1 METPKDLADRIVKT
15 HHLLA
20 ANEFI
25 KGTPLPK
32 QMLFLSDPRPEVLY
46 GGAAG
51 GGKSWSLLAAALMYV
66 HVPGYSAILLR
77 RTIPDLQ
84 QPGGLIPMSHEW
96 LSGTDAKWSAV
107 KKIWTFPSGATLT
120 FGHLEQEDDMY
131 RYQGGEYTFIGWDEL
146 TQIAEAPYLY
156 LFSRLRQTQ
165 AMADA
170 GVPLRV
176 RASANPGGRHHEWV
190 KKRFM
195 EDVDSDRYFIPST
208 FKENPHLNREDYAKK
223 LANLDPV
230 TRARLEAGDWDI
242 TLTGNMFNPSD
253 IRIRP
258 GRHPETARR
267 CRVWDLATGGEKSD
281 WSVGTLMSVHEGQIR
296 IEHVWREKADPGR
309 MEKAMA
315 ACAQADGKYVPIL
328 IEQERGSA
336 GKNYLA
342 HIKRDVLK
350 GYVVLGQT
358 PTGHKEDRAML
369 ASALSS
375 QGRLEMTESS
385 WNQAAMS
392 ELSQFPGGAND
403 DIVDTVAYGC
413 HFLNKKGLGSARA
426 SRAAREEDGST
437 PVQEATPSP
446 RIPRRTPGAPGSQ
459 RWGVKTPG
467 WRTIK

>member
-1 METPKDLADRIVKT
+1 MESPKELADRIVKT
-15 HHLLA
+15 NHLIQA
-20 ANEFI
+20 SPYI
-25 KGTPLPK
+25 HGSPLPK
-32 QMLFLSDPRPEVLY
+32 QMLFLADTRPEVLY

-66 HVPGYSAILLR
+66 HVPHYSAILLR

-120 FGHLEQEDDMY
+120 FGHLEQEEDMY

-146 TQIAEAPYLY
+146 TQIAETPYTY
-156 LFSRLRQTQ
+156 LFSRLRQSQ

-176 RASANPGGRHHEWV
+176 RASANPGGKHHAWV

-195 EDVDSDRYFIPST
+195 EDVSADRYFIPST
-208 FKENPHLNREDYAKK
+208 FKENPHLNREDYEKK

-230 TRARLEAGDWDI
+230 TRARLEKGDWDI
-242 TLTGNMFNPSD
+242 TLTGNMFNPTD
-253 IRIRP
+253 IRVFSNRAP
-258 GRHPETARR
+258 SGARR

-309 MEKAMA
+309 MEKAMR
-315 ACAQADGKYVPIL
+315 ACAEADGRHVPIL

-342 HIKRDVLK
+342 HIRRDVLK
-350 GYVVLGQT
+350 GYVVIAQT

-375 QGRLEMTESS
+375 QGRLEMSEAS
-385 WNQAAMS
+385 WNEAALS
-392 ELSQFPGGAND
+392 EMSQFPGGAHD

-413 HFLNKKGLGSARA
+413 HFLNKRGMGSTRA
-426 SRAAREEDGST
+426 SRAEKAPA
-437 PVQEATPSP
+437 PVQEATPAAT
-446 RIPRRTPGAPGSQ
+446 IPRRTGGAPGAG
-459 RWGVKTPG
+459 RWGIKTPG
-467 WRTIK
+467 GRRIR